1 MDIFST
7 SKGLEDTVK
16 KVMLGEGAGGI
27 TKTKLETEDNT
38 DKEEVGDKS
47 GFDKELYREIF
58 KKKLKEYKVGDPTE
72 IEETKV
78 RKEFFK
84 SVDEEYETKHKADME
99 EKAKKEEAEAKAE
112 EADDEKKEETE
123 KEPKEKKEVKE
134 SFSNNLSKVRITG
147 DLTQKELLNKIKTAV
162 QMNKGKIIGKHSK
175 EMIIGFTNKKDI
187 DGFYEWTRIFIN
199 SIKQQLKVV
208 KEHIESYDEC
218 TGGGDTPSSAIHYNL
233 EDVPGSHPVFERLV
247 QVVHD
252 GDYRLGNKV
261 VKESLSLMDTI
272 STMYLTESLDN
283 KKAKEI
289 RDIVMGRSK
298 HRFGPDQWKQMIA
311 AINNVVGKRLNDAE
325 ASKVVDTAFTMGE
338 EVEKTE
344 EGCDDETKKES
355 FRHSRMGDED
365 DIYGQ
370 MEDILQALDKIEKK
384 KSTLT
389 PNQRRELE
397 KSQAAIRAL
406 KKSSN

>member
-7 SKGLEDTVK
+7 SKSLQDAVK
-16 KVMLGEGAGGI
+16 RVMLGEGAGGI

-72 IEETKV
+72 IEETEI

-84 SVDEEYETKHKADME
+84 SVDEEYEAKHKADIKKTQKEAE
-99 EKAKKEEAEAKAE
+99 EKAKKEEAEEK
-112 EADDEKKEETE
+112 KKEETE
-123 KEPKEKKEVKE
+123 KEPKEKKE
-134 SFSNNLSKVRITG
+134 
-147 DLTQKELLNKIKTAV
+147 
-162 QMNKGKIIGKHSK
+162 
-175 EMIIGFTNKKDI
+175 
-187 DGFYEWTRIFIN
+187 
-199 SIKQQLKVV
+199 V

-218 TGGGDTPSSAIHYNL
+218 TGGGDTPPSAIHYNL

-272 STMYLTESLDN
+272 STMYLAESLDN

-311 AINNVVGKRLNDAE
+311 VINNVVGKRLNDAE

-384 KSTLT
+384 KSSLT